1 METIIP
7 IITAV
12 VTGVSALVGTYLSNR
27 KSAAL
32 VQYRL
37 DQVEKKLELHNN
49 LIERTYKLEERTELQ
64 EEKIKE
70 VNSKIDEIKRKVS

>member
-1 METIIP
+1 MEIAIP

-12 VTGVSALVGTYLSNR
+12 ITGVCALIGTYLSNR

-37 DQVEKKLELHNN
+37 DQVEKKLEIHNN
-49 LIERTYKLEERTELQ
+49 LVERTYKLEERTEVH
-64 EEKIKE
+64 EERLKE
-70 VNSKIDEIKRKVS
+70 VNNKIDEIKRKVS